1 MKTSK
6 YSAVLLS
13 LTAGLFLFTAG
24 TYAQKGKVDRREQ
37 KAIREAQIRA
47 NYVVVD
53 SLLSSRSFVLEA
65 DYLSN
70 RYGDRVIVTPSLNFI
85 KLQDTNGILQTGTVT
100 GMGFNGVGGVTAA
113 GSIGKWELTRDEK
126 NHSFRLKFSLFTNIG
141 HYDINMVVN
150 ANLRATATISGLGP
164 GSLTWEG
171 HLNTVSNS
179 RVYKGWE
186 TI

>member
-6 YSAVLLS
+6 YLSVLL
-13 LTAGLFLFTAG
+13 LITAGLFLFPVG
-24 TYAQKGKVDRREQ
+24 SYGQKGKVDRREQ
-37 KAIREAQIRA
+37 KAIREAQIRT
-47 NYVVVD
+47 NYVIID

-70 RYGDRVIVTPSLNFI
+70 RYGDRVIVTPNLNFI
-85 KLQDTNGILQTGTVT
+85 KLQDSKGILQTGTVT

-113 GSIGKWELTRDEK
+113 GSIGKWELTRNEK
-126 NHSFRLKFSLFTNIG
+126 NHSFRLRFSLFTNIG
-141 HYDINMVVN
+141 HYDITMFVT

-171 HLNTVSNS
+171 HLNTLSNS
-179 RVYKGWE
+179 RVYKGWD

>member
-1 MKTSK
+1 MKTLR
-6 YSAVLLS
+6 YSAMLLS
-13 LTAGLFLFTAG
+13 VTAGLFLFTFGAYG
-24 TYAQKGKVDRREQ
+24 QKGKVDRREQ
-37 KAIREAQIRA
+37 KAIREAQIRT
-47 NYVVVD
+47 NYVIID

-70 RYGDRVIVTPSLNFI
+70 RYGDRVIVTPNLNFI
-85 KLQDTNGILQTGTVT
+85 KLQDTKGVLQTGSVT

-113 GSIGKWELTRDEK
+113 GTISKWELTRNEK
-126 NHSFRLKFSLFTNIG
+126 NHSVRLKFSLFTNIG
-141 HYDINMVVN
+141 HYDINMVVT

-171 HLNTVSNS
+171 HLNTLSNS
-179 RVYKGWE
+179 RVYKGWD